1 MRKLIRDF
9 LQMES
14 ASSLIL
20 IAAALIGMLW
30 ANSPAA
36 YMYDNF
42 TNSGLFLINEGLMSI
57 FFLLVGLELKRGFIE
72 DQFSRASDVLLP
84 LAAAAGGMVVPA
96 LIYTFFNYQH
106 PETAH
111 GWATP
116 VATDIA
122 FAVGVLSMFGKNIS
136 RPLKLFLLSIA
147 IYDDIGAILIIA
159 LFYTKNLSLL
169 YLTYSVLV
177 VASLLLLNAFKIRF
191 LVLYLLGGALLW
203 AMFLKAG
210 IHPTI
215 AGVVTAFLIPEIPYK
230 GVTPIHYL
238 EGLLHPWVAF
248 LIMPLFALANTGLPL
263 AQVDGNTL
271 FSTVTIG
278 IVCGLFIGKQL
289 GVMSITWLSM
299 RTTTWAK
306 MPAGANWL
314 EIYGIA
320 LLCGIGFTMSLF
332 LGTLSFQAH
341 SHYIDEVRLGV
352 IIGSILSGV
361 AGAVVLALAINNRK
375 TAI

>member
-1 MRKLIRDF
+1 MRKIIRNF
-9 LQMES
+9 LQLES
-14 ASSLIL
+14 ASGLVL
-20 IAAALIGMLW
+20 MAAAIIGMLW
-30 ANSPAA
+30 ANTRYAD
-36 YMYDNF
+36 MYENL
-42 TNSGLFLINEGLMSI
+42 TNSGLFFINDCLMAI
-57 FFLLVGLELKRGFIE
+57 FFLVIGLELKRGFIE
-72 DQFSRASDVLLP
+72 GQFSRATDVLLP
-84 LAAAAGGMVVPA
+84 LAAAVGGMVVPA
-96 LIYTFFNYQH
+96 LIYLLFNYQN

-122 FAVGVLSMFGKNIS
+122 FAVGVLSMFGNKLS
-136 RPLKLFLLSIA
+136 RQLKLFLLSIA

-159 LFYTKNLSLL
+159 IFYTKNFSLTYLL
-169 YLTYSVLV
+169 YAVFI
-177 VASLLLLNAFKIRF
+177 VAALLLLNAFKIRY
-191 LVLYLLGGALLW
+191 LLLYLIGGFLLW
-203 AMFLKAG
+203 AVFLKAG

-289 GVMSITWLSM
+289 GVMSITWFSM